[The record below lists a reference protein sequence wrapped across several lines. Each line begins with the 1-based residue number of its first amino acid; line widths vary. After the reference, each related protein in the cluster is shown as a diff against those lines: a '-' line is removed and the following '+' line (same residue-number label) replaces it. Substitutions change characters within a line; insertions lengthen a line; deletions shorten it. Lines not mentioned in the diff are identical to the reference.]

1 MKVLSRVDSQHFVA
15 IDIETVRIAE
25 NFSDLSELY
34 QEAWEY
40 KHKQDGEIPSIE
52 ELSELWSKTS
62 SLYAEFSKVCV
73 VSLAFLDKAGKNL
86 MCKSFSGEDE
96 AKILT
101 ELSEFLDRISSSSP
115 HYRLVGHAS
124 KFFDYPFLG
133 KRYIINQIPIP
144 RLLDDSDKKPW
155 ETLNTCTNT
164 LWKLGGTGAGSSLQ
178 ALCVCLNIPISK
190 VDMVGDEVG
199 REYFNGNIQGITD
212 YCNKDAIAT
221 FNVIRRFKYEDIFQ
235 FEDVVYLDKLNLDS
249 EVSSG
254 NVLHKLSITKELNQE
269 VKEGIIKAFKGKK
282 VPKKDWEMLE
292 DVLKCLYINNKM
304 FSSDTKEVVEH
315 KKKEVEEFIKELK
328 SKK

>member
-1 MKVLSRVDSQHFVA
+1 MKVLSKVDSQHFVA

-52 ELSELWSKTS
+52 ELSEIWSKTS

-73 VSLAFLDKAGKNL
+73 VSLAFLDKSGQRL

-96 AKILT
+96 HKILT

-133 KRYIINQIPIP
+133 KRYIINRIPIP

-178 ALCVCLNIPISK
+178 ALCVALEVPISK

-199 REYFNGNIQGITD
+199 REYFNGNIEGITD

-221 FNVIRRFKYEDIFQ
+221 FNVIRRFKYENIFQ
-235 FEDVVYLDKLNLDS
+235 FDEVVYLDKVDLES

-254 NVLHKLSITKELNQE
+254 NVLHKLAITKELNQD

-292 DVLKCLYINNKM
+292 DTLKCLYINNKM
-304 FSSDTKEVVEH
+304 FKSDTKEVVDH
-315 KKKEVEEFIKELK
+315 KNKEVEEFVKQLK